1 VSEFPIPALPWNIPI
16 VDPKTGRPTPGFQR
30 IWNNLRGTATTAQ
43 ETAETA
49 ADGVTEVAT
58 LTSSGVTPNPLSAS
72 DAGANAS
79 VSIANHTRVYGD
91 GTTVSV
97 IGGSVTALAYSTL
110 YYVYYDQPSRAGG
123 SVSYAVTTNEASAA
137 QVGDRHLVGTVT
149 TPAAAAPDTDGEYVR
164 SPGVGGIIP

>member
-1 VSEFPIPALPWNIPI
+1 LIIPDLPRGIAI
-16 VDPKTGRPTPGFQR
+16 VDPKTGYPTIAYQR
-30 IWNNLRGTATTAQ
+30 WWKRLKGTATTAQ

-110 YYVYYDQPSRAGG
+110 YYVYYDDPAREGG
-123 SVSYAVTTNEASAA
+123 NVSYAVTTNEADAA

-164 SPGVGGIIP
+164 IPGVGGIVP